1 MASHRPAL
9 ASGSAAAIV
18 AAAIAKV
25 LPGTQMPL
33 RSPAL
38 RISVLLLS
46 LLFAQPV
53 RAAMFTDSAGRRVM
67 LPDRIERIMPAGPAS
82 AVFVY
87 VLVPNKLIGWTEP
100 LSRAQRGLLPA
111 KFARLPDIG
120 QLGGANPTATAADV
134 VRLHPDLIIGYG
146 VPSSPTVALADRIEQ
161 QTGIPYILVDDS
173 LQQMP
178 DMLRQIGVVVGAGDH
193 GLAVSNYAY
202 HAIENLRGQL
212 LISSPDNRPR
222 VYYGRGS
229 DGLETALP
237 GSPAIADID
246 QAGVINV
253 AAGLGRDGLAR
264 VTPGQI
270 YAWNPQIIVA
280 QDRSFYSSLLHDPQW
295 RDLAAV
301 RARRVYLAPGDPFGW
316 IDDPA
321 GVNRAIGLYWLSN
334 LFYPDLYQE
343 DLRSNARGF
352 YQLYYGVQPTDRQLE
367 ALIRPAEAKPGE
379 TSRVANVPL
388 FGAEP
393 PPMPGA
399 PSGGNYRPRAGQ
411 PPAPPPNPP

>member
-1 MASHRPAL
+1 
-9 ASGSAAAIV
+9 
-18 AAAIAKV
+18 
-25 LPGTQMPL
+25 MPL
-33 RSPAL
+33 RSPAM

-46 LLFAQPV
+46 LLFAAPV

-67 LPDRIERIMPAGPAS
+67 LPDQIERIMPAGPAS

-111 KFARLPDIG
+111 KFARLPEIG
-120 QLGGANPTATAADV
+120 QLGGASPTATAADV
-134 VRLHPDLIIGYG
+134 ARLHPDLIIGYG
-146 VPSSPTVALADRIEQ
+146 VPSPPTVALADRIQQ

-178 DMLRQIGVVVGAGDH
+178 DMLRQIGEVVGAGDH

-212 LISSPDNRPR
+212 LISSATDRPR
-222 VYYGRGS
+222 VYYGRGG

-253 AAGLGRDGLAR
+253 AAGLGRDALTR

-280 QDRSFYSSLLHDPQW
+280 QDRSFYLSLLHDPQW

-301 RARRVYLAPGDPFGW
+301 RARRVYLAPGYPFGW

-343 DLRSNARGF
+343 DLRTNARDF

-393 PPMPGA
+393 PPMPGTPSGDQMQT
-399 PSGGNYRPRAGQ
+399 PSGGAPGRNYRPRGGQ
-411 PPAPPPNPP
+411 PPALSPNPP